1 MDEEDDSLSK
11 QVLNLVLENTGL
23 LSVLTGY
30 IVFNVAI
37 LILLVYISVRISLK

>member
-1 MDEEDDSLSK
+1 MDEEDESLSK

>member
-1 MDEEDDSLSK
+1 M
-11 QVLNLVLENTGL
+11 NLVLENTGL
-23 LSVLTGY
+23 LSILTGY